1 MKREGQARAI
11 GKIRVE
17 AKQEA
22 KSLAAGENSDIDD
35 IPQDAMADALGTSQK
50 SIMST
55 QSKRNRQNMKG

>member
-1 MKREGQARAI
+1 MKREGQVRAI

-22 KSLAAGENSDIDD
+22 KSLAAEENSDIDD